1 MDETPRAKRS
11 KTSREKE
18 PVSNAREIQNVS
30 PELVMERETATQRF
44 TPEYQEIGDEIQRDF
59 IFTRNDHESQVD
71 NSKGGRYGAS
81 TSSGHQSELSQE
93 NIKRISDGLYK
104 FYEPSEVRDANLDV
118 FFFHALQCELEDAH
132 VQDAHISS
140 WRSSSE
146 LEEIWP
152 QKWLSQDFP
161 HTRIM
166 SVSYDCY
173 MRQTDKEGRMDMYQ
187 ITENLLQE
195 IIGARKERDSGRPM
209 IFVGH
214 GFGGIVMKQLC
225 VYAHNKKE
233 NVVSGRDVSMFVE
246 SIRGFFFYS
255 TPHRG
260 VEGFKAPGEK
270 EGPLVHW
277 MYALNENLVRLHED
291 FCKLEY
297 RYGWIIFGVAGQ
309 DCNLGRPGLRLRE
322 GSSRYGDNYMTVTS
336 SHFHVCRPFDTT
348 SNKYQRLRT
357 LIQDVLTRVRSE
369 RKPYLPVPKVIV
381 GFDGLITEVLEEHL
395 RTHKFVGICG
405 MGGIGKTT
413 LAKLIFNRVC
423 VRFEFT
429 CFIEEVKGLSGP
441 KSDIKKKVWEQMRH
455 RAVPIRKADQV
466 YEDVS
471 YQVEGKSLLLI
482 FDDVDSDQ
490 QVELLQ
496 EIAYENGCVG
506 SRFILTSRKS
516 ELLRGEDIHII
527 HPDTLGKEDAEKLL
541 TAYAFSKEQEL
552 SESLTKIIQEVIE
565 ACEGLPLTLEIL
577 GKHLRSR
584 RTELWAEIPSALRSC
599 TKDIAN
605 LEERLWARLRLSY
618 EGLPGNEV
626 QNMFLDIASF
636 FIIVQDNW
644 PGPFDADGAV
654 MAWSSIY
661 GNVQNRLQILEDRS
675 LVTVGRYKDPWNNG
689 VTRTEFYMHEHLRRM
704 GQRIARE
711 KGRIL
716 DLSWIRS
723 SAEPDDD
730 NTDDEDD
737 DGSEDRDVHQYDEE
751 VVFQGGKDEL
761 GKIVAHRIKISRK
774 SMAVLAQ
781 SCSLC
786 IMHQLWPKL
795 ESIQFMD
802 LYVQAMD
809 CCEQCKSRRVLL
821 PSTLVLFRL
830 ELSWDCLLNVEV
842 GGNSAGDLSG
852 TLSLST
858 CTSLVKLELAGC
870 YNLGELSTFR
880 YLRVLRISSCNGA
893 TNWLTYLGELRR
905 LEALHLEEID
915 EPFDLPISFGRLT
928 ALQLLEISDCKVRFI
943 PVSFTNLTNLRCLEI
958 DEIVGRQAISVG
970 SFPQLRRFC
979 MRCWGIADLPA
990 LFQVSTALELVD
1002 LTLEEAVPNVF
1013 RHLVDSWGKMTSLEY
1028 LKLTSEDE
1036 KLRVSLDLRSDR
1048 RSLKISLKGQLGSPV
1063 IFEPP
1068 PMFLTRVENFDLVC
1082 EDRSVVALASHMIN
1096 LKHLA
1101 ITVSGE
1107 QPVQDIFGRLRNLRK
1122 FKLVCTGVENSLV
1135 QSLESMTSLEDLTM
1149 QVEGPQAVQ
1158 DVFGQLHN
1166 LRKFRLVCSGIENSL
1181 MHSLENMTSLED
1193 LTMEVKGP
1201 QAVHDV
1207 FGQLHNLRRFRLV
1220 CSGIENSLMHSLEN
1234 MTSLEDL
1241 TMEVEG
1247 PQAVQDVFG
1256 HLQKLQ
1262 KLRKFRLVCSCVEN
1276 GLAESLKNMINLED
1290 LDVVIRGQQTV
1301 RDIFG
1306 HLKKLRKI
1314 RLVCSGMENNLV
1326 ESWGKMTSLEY
1337 LFLRLEGPTS
1347 ELKGTLDL
1355 RFDRRS
1361 LGICLNEV
1369 EGPQALWDI
1378 FGHLEKLRKFRLVCS
1393 CVENSLAE
1401 SMINLEDL
1409 DVEIRGQQT
1418 APDIFGHLQKLRK
1431 FRLVC
1436 SGMENNLVESWGK
1449 LSSLEYL
1456 LLRSKDHTS
1465 EVEVCLDLQFDRR
1478 DLGIFLKGQLGP
1490 PGIFEPFP
1498 AFLTRVESF
1507 LLECEYGSTT
1517 AVARNMTN
1525 LKHFVVKVHRG
1536 QPVPDVLRRL
1546 RNLRKFELA
1555 CRAVESSLVESLGNM
1570 INLEDLS
1577 IMVHGEQTV
1586 GGTFGHLQKLRKFKL
1601 VCSGVANS
1609 LVKSLEN
1616 LINLEYL
1623 TIEVQ
1628 GEQTVR
1634 DIFGH
1639 LQNLREFRL
1648 VCSSVE
1654 NNLMGSL
1661 GELTSLEVLDVNSK
1675 HGNMDIEIRYR
1686 QPSSLRSLKI
1696 WLKIDENHQAES
1708 GLLKPLKIRLKG
1720 QQAESI
1726 ILEPLPVFWRKFSG
1740 LDLKCEHGAQTAIVR
1755 NMIHLESCLLV
1766 VEGPRAVQD
1775 VFGDLQK
1782 LRIFFLKCHAVKD
1795 NLEGSFRALSSLELL
1810 DLRCETME
1818 HFPHVF
1824 GCFSTLEDL
1833 RISCPSLR
1841 ALPDTVGNFIG
1852 LRTFKMVATGLQF
1865 LPDSIGQLSQL
1876 EKLSLLCCNHLT
1888 SLPETLGQLPR
1899 LVSLKIPLNTC
1910 HSFNVLIFHGVTTST
1925 YR

>member
-18 PVSNAREIQNVS
+18 PVSSAREIQSVS
-30 PELVMERETATQRF
+30 PESVMEKGAAIQRF
-44 TPEYQEIGDEIQRDF
+44 PPEYQEIGDEIQSDF
-59 IFTRNDHESQVD
+59 IFTHNEHESQVD
-71 NSKGGRYGAS
+71 NSRGGRYGAS
-81 TSSGHQSELSQE
+81 TSSSHQSELSQE

-104 FYEPSEVRDANLDV
+104 FYEPAEARSANLDII
-118 FFFHALQCELEDAH
+118 FFHALQCELDDAH
-132 VQDAHISS
+132 VEDAHISS
-140 WRSSSE
+140 WRSSSNP
-146 LEEIWP
+146 EEIWP

-161 HTRIM
+161 HARIM

-173 MRQTDKEGRMDMYQ
+173 MRQTDNEGRMDMYQ

-195 IIGARKERDSGRPM
+195 LIGARKDRDSGRPM

-225 VYAHNKKE
+225 IYAHNKKE
-233 NVVSGRDVSMFVE
+233 NVVSGRDVSMFVD

-260 VEGFKAPGEK
+260 VEGLKPPVEK

-277 MYALNENLVRLHED
+277 MYQLNENLVRLHED

-297 RYGWIIFGVAGQ
+297 RHGWIIFGVAGQ
-309 DCNLGRPGLRLRE
+309 DCNLGRPGLRLQE
-322 GSSRYGDNYMTVTS
+322 GSSRYGDNYMTVTC
-336 SHFHVCRPFDTT
+336 SHSHVCRPFDKT
-348 SNKYQRLRT
+348 SIKYQRLQT
-357 LIQDVLTRVRSE
+357 LIQDSE

-381 GFDGLITEVLEEHL
+381 GFDGLISEVLEEHL

-429 CFIEEVKGLSGP
+429 CFVEEVKGLSGP

-466 YEDVS
+466 YEDVW

-496 EIAYENGCVG
+496 EIADENGYIE
-506 SRFILTSRKS
+506 SRFILTSRNS
-516 ELLRGEDIHII
+516 ELLRREDIHII
-527 HPDTLGKEDAEKLL
+527 CPNHLEKEDAEKLL
-541 TAYAFSKEQEL
+541 SAHAFPNKQEL
-552 SESLTKIIQEVIE
+552 SSSLKKIIQEVIE

-577 GKHLRSR
+577 GKHLRAR
-584 RTELWAEIPSALRSC
+584 GTELWAEIPGVLRRC

-605 LEERLWARLRLSY
+605 LEQRLWARLRLSY
-618 EGLPGNEV
+618 DGLPGNEV

-636 FIIVQDNW
+636 FILKDEH
-644 PGPFDADGAV
+644 FDVDDAV

-661 GNVQNRLQILEDRS
+661 GSEHNRLQILEDSS
-675 LVTVGRYKDPWNNG
+675 LVTVRRYEYEEYEEYEDG
-689 VTRTEFYMHEHLRRM
+689 ETRMEFYMHEHLRRM
-704 GQRIARE
+704 GHRIARE
-711 KGRIL
+711 KGRML
-716 DLSWIRS
+716 DLSCIRS
-723 SAEPDDD
+723 SAEP
-730 NTDDEDD
+730 DDEDD
-737 DGSEDRDVHQYDEE
+737 DGSEDQDLHWYDEK
-751 VVFQGGKDEL
+751 VVFQGGEDEL
-761 GKIVAHRIKISRK
+761 GKIVAHRIMISEK
-774 SMAVLAQ
+774 STAVLAQ
-781 SCSLC
+781 SCSFC
-786 IMHQLWPKL
+786 IMHELWPKL
-795 ESIQFMD
+795 KAIQFMD
-802 LYVQAMD
+802 LFIDAMD
-809 CCEQCKSRRVLL
+809 CCEQCKGRRVLL

-830 ELSWDCLLNVEV
+830 QSGVHMLSVEA
-842 GGNSAGDLSG
+842 GGNSAGDWSG

-858 CTSLVKLELAGC
+858 CTSLVKLELFDC
-870 YNLGELSTFR
+870 YYLGELSR
-880 YLRVLRISSCNGA
+880 LRHLRVLRISCCYGA
-893 TNWLTYLGELRR
+893 TNWLTSLGELRR
-905 LEALHLEEID
+905 LEKLHLGNIA
-915 EPFDLPISFGRLT
+915 EPFDLPSSFGHLT
-928 ALQLLEISDCKVRFI
+928 ALQNLVIFQCKVRSI

-958 DEIVGRQAISVG
+958 DTIVGRQAISVG
-970 SFPQLRRFC
+970 SFLQLRRFS

-1002 LTLEEAVPNVF
+1002 VTLEEAVPNLF
-1013 RHLVDSWGKMTSLEY
+1013 RHLVQSWGKMTSLEY

-1048 RSLKISLKGQLGSPV
+1048 RSLEISLKGQLGSPV

-1418 APDIFGHLQKLRK
+1418 APDIFGHLEKLRK
-1431 FRLVC
+1431 FR
-1436 SGMENNLVESWGK
+1436 
-1449 LSSLEYL
+1449 
-1456 LLRSKDHTS
+1456 
-1465 EVEVCLDLQFDRR
+1465 
-1478 DLGIFLKGQLGP
+1478 
-1490 PGIFEPFP
+1490 
-1498 AFLTRVESF
+1498 
-1507 LLECEYGSTT
+1507 
-1517 AVARNMTN
+1517 
-1525 LKHFVVKVHRG
+1525 
-1536 QPVPDVLRRL
+1536 
-1546 RNLRKFELA
+1546 
-1555 CRAVESSLVESLGNM
+1555 
-1570 INLEDLS
+1570 
-1577 IMVHGEQTV
+1577 
-1586 GGTFGHLQKLRKFKL
+1586 
-1601 VCSGVANS
+1601 
-1609 LVKSLEN
+1609 
-1616 LINLEYL
+1616 
-1623 TIEVQ
+1623 
-1628 GEQTVR
+1628 
-1634 DIFGH
+1634 
-1639 LQNLREFRL
+1639 
-1648 VCSSVE
+1648 
-1654 NNLMGSL
+1654 
-1661 GELTSLEVLDVNSK
+1661 
-1675 HGNMDIEIRYR
+1675 
-1686 QPSSLRSLKI
+1686 
-1696 WLKIDENHQAES
+1696 
-1708 GLLKPLKIRLKG
+1708 
-1720 QQAESI
+1720 
-1726 ILEPLPVFWRKFSG
+1726 
-1740 LDLKCEHGAQTAIVR
+1740 
-1755 NMIHLESCLLV
+1755 
-1766 VEGPRAVQD
+1766 
-1775 VFGDLQK
+1775 
-1782 LRIFFLKCHAVKD
+1782 
-1795 NLEGSFRALSSLELL
+1795 
-1810 DLRCETME
+1810 
-1818 HFPHVF
+1818 
-1824 GCFSTLEDL
+1824 
-1833 RISCPSLR
+1833 
-1841 ALPDTVGNFIG
+1841 
-1852 LRTFKMVATGLQF
+1852 
-1865 LPDSIGQLSQL
+1865 
-1876 EKLSLLCCNHLT
+1876 
-1888 SLPETLGQLPR
+1888 
-1899 LVSLKIPLNTC
+1899 
-1910 HSFNVLIFHGVTTST
+1910 
-1925 YR
+1925 